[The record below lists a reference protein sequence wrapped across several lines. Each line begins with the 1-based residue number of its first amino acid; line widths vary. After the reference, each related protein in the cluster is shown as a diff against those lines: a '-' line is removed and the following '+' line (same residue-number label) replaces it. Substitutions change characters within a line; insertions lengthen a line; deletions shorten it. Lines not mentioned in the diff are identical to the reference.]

1 MLSCGF
7 LIHSFLQKPLIIV
20 NDQNIYPVR
29 IGVSTCLLGE
39 KVRFDGGHK
48 RDAFIVDVFG
58 RYVEWVPVCPEM
70 EMGLGT
76 PREAIRLIQQ
86 EGGIR
91 FLMYKSG
98 VDHTE
103 GMRTYAEKRIKAL
116 QNANLCG
123 YVLKNNS
130 PSCGMERVRIYNP
143 SGIANRTGT
152 GLFAG
157 ALMKAFPY
165 LPVEEEGRL
174 RDARL
179 RENFIS
185 RVFAHQRWQRAAE
198 NGVNLA
204 AMTRFHEHHKYLLMA
219 HNQAGTRRLGR
230 LLGTPQQFSDDGAL
244 AAAYLREFSNVMRRT
259 PTIRN
264 HTNVL
269 QHMAGYFSGEL
280 SSDDRQ
286 ELTNT
291 IHQYRQ
297 ELLPLIVP
305 ITLIRHYVRKYN
317 VTYLRNQV
325 YLDPHP
331 HELMLLNQL

>member
-1 MLSCGF
+1 M
-7 LIHSFLQKPLIIV
+7 

-48 RDAFIVDVFG
+48 RDAFLVDVFG

-86 EGGIR
+86 EDGIR

-103 GMRTYAEKRIKAL
+103 GMRTYAEKRIEAL
-116 QNANLCG
+116 RNANLCG

-157 ALMKAFPY
+157 ALMKALPH

-198 NGVNLA
+198 NGVKLA

-230 LLGTPQQFSDDGAL
+230 LLGTPQQFSNDGAL
-244 AAAYLREFSNVMRRT
+244 ADAYLQEFSNVMRRT

>member
-1 MLSCGF
+1 M
-7 LIHSFLQKPLIIV
+7 
-20 NDQNIYPVR
+20 NDQNTFPVR

-48 RDAFIVDVFG
+48 RDAFLVDVFG
-58 RYVEWVPVCPEM
+58 RYVEWVPVCPEV

-76 PREAIRLIQQ
+76 PRDSIRLIQQ
-86 EGGIR
+86 EKDIQ
-91 FLMYKSG
+91 FLMSKSG

-103 GMRTYAEKRIKAL
+103 AMRNYAAERVEEMGKEKL
-116 QNANLCG
+116 SG
-123 YVLKNNS
+123 YVLKANS
-130 PSCGMERVRIYNP
+130 PSCGMERVRVYQP

-157 ALMKAFPY
+157 VLMKSFPN

-185 RVFAHQRWQRAAE
+185 RVFAYQRWQRATE
-198 NGVNLA
+198 NGVSRA
-204 AMTRFHEHHKYLLMA
+204 ALTRFHERHKFLLMA

-230 LLGTPQQFSDDGAL
+230 LLGTPNPSSDDGAL
-244 AAAYLREFSNVMRRT
+244 AAEYIQEFSNVMRRT

-269 QHMAGYFSGEL
+269 QHMAGYFSKEL
-280 SSDDRQ
+280 ASDDRG
-286 ELTNT
+286 ELADA
-291 IHQYRQ
+291 IHRYKQ

-305 ITLIRHYVRKYN
+305 ITLIRHYVRKHN
-317 VTYLRNQV
+317 VAYLQSQV

>member
-1 MLSCGF
+1 M
-7 LIHSFLQKPLIIV
+7 
-20 NDQNIYPVR
+20 NDQKILPVR

-48 RDAFIVDVFG
+48 RDAFLVDVFG
-58 RYVEWVPVCPEM
+58 RYVEWVPVCPEV

-76 PREAIRLIQQ
+76 PRQPIRLTQQ
-86 EGGIR
+86 ENGIQI
-91 FLMYKSG
+91 LISKSG
-98 VDHTE
+98 VNHTE
-103 GMRTYAEKRIKAL
+103 AMRNYAARRVEELGKEDL
-116 QNANLCG
+116 SG
-123 YVLKNNS
+123 YVLKANS
-130 PSCGMERVRIYNP
+130 PSCGMERVRVYQP

-157 ALMKAFPY
+157 VLMKSFPN

-185 RVFAHQRWQRAAE
+185 RVFAYQRWQRVTEIGFNRTA
-198 NGVNLA
+198 L
-204 AMTRFHEHHKYLLMA
+204 TRFHERHKFLLMA
-219 HNQAGTRRLGR
+219 HNQTGTRRLGR
-230 LLGTPQQFSDDGAL
+230 LLGTPKQFSDDGAL
-244 AAAYLREFSNVMRRT
+244 ASEYLQEFSNVMRRT

-269 QHMAGYFSGEL
+269 QHMAGYFSKEL
-280 SSDDRQ
+280 TSDDRR
-286 ELTNT
+286 ELADT
-291 IHQYRQ
+291 ILRYKQ

-305 ITLIRHYVRKYN
+305 ITLIRHYVRKHN
-317 VTYLRNQV
+317 VAYLQNQV

-331 HELMLLNQL
+331 HELMLLNRL